1 MNWLSFFI
9 GVGAGAFVIAALGCV
24 FLYKIA
30 FRPYD

>member
-1 MNWLSFFI
+1 MDWFSFFAGL
-9 GVGAGAFVIAALGCV
+9 GVGAFIVAAIGCA